1 MKHKPGRNSPCP
13 CGSGKKYKKCCGL
26 SETHELRIPDDLR
39 SGTPFDDY
47 QDVFTLVAMFGQKI
61 IRFDKEGSELKKA
74 EKSFEKRY
82 RPGRPGGLNDS
93 FFMSWL
99 HFDCRFGRSGKT
111 VVERVLDDPLTTG
124 LSEPGPTL
132 LKHLADS
139 YLSFYQV
146 MEPGPEATV
155 VEELDTGARFKVF
168 YVRELL
174 EIEPTRGEI
183 WFTRLIGPRDHA
195 LSYTTPY
202 IYEPETRG
210 QFERAVR
217 AQTKEYFVS
226 PRSAV
231 VKPERLFAES
241 RKEFALFWAE
251 YIHVAETGQQEALS
265 RVPAVEPPRLPR
277 MINGDGNE
285 ILFTTTRFRI
295 KDEPA
300 LRKKLAGLKTFVYD
314 KNNDSW
320 TWLKG
325 KSRLDP
331 EAPRTQLGFFRIM
344 DGRLVAETNS
354 RERAARLEWK
364 LASHLGKLI
373 VLEGTSYRRMEDLP
387 RLSEKEW
394 EAMRKEDEEFNA
406 RPEVQEALRREMER
420 RYFKEWPRSKIPAL
434 GGLTPLQ
441 AAKTEEG
448 RKKLIALLAFY
459 DRKRK
464 ASPSPMSNLDT
475 DALRRMLGLLPRVN

>member
-1 MKHKPGRNSPCP
+1 MNNKPGRNSPCP

-26 SETHELRIPDDLR
+26 SEIHELRIPDDLR

-47 QDVFTLVAMFGQKI
+47 QDVFTLVGLFGQKI
-61 IRFDKEGSELKKA
+61 IRFDKEGPELKKA
-74 EKSFEKRY
+74 GKSFEKRY

-111 VVERVLDDPLTTG
+111 VVERVLDDPLTAG

-132 LKHLADS
+132 LKHMADS

-210 QFERAVR
+210 LFDRAVR

-226 PRSAV
+226 PRSV
-231 VKPERLFAES
+231 IVQPERLFAES

-251 YIHVAETGQQEALS
+251 YIHVAETGQREAFS
-265 RVPAVEPPRLPR
+265 QVPAVAAPRLPR
-277 MINGDGNE
+277 IVNEDGDE
-285 ILFTTTRFRI
+285 ILLTTMYFRI
-295 KDEPA
+295 TDKSC

-314 KNNDSW
+314 KNDDSW
-320 TWLKG
+320 TWLKA
-325 KSRLDP
+325 KRRLDP
-331 EAPRTQLGFFRIM
+331 EAPRVELGFFRIM
-344 DGRLVAETNS
+344 AGRLVAETNS

-364 LASHLGKLI
+364 LTSHLGKLI
-373 VLEGTSYRRMEDLP
+373 VLERTTYRRMEDLP

-406 RPEVQEALRREMER
+406 RPEVREALRREMER

-441 AAKTEEG
+441 AAKTEDG
-448 RKKLIALLAFY
+448 RKKLNALLAFY

-464 ASPSPMSNLDT
+464 VAHSPMSDLDT